1 MYNKKFSFLILCSF
15 FILGIVSNIY
25 VIRFI
30 TFIKIFIILLI
41 PLIITIK
48 LKKLKIGTIL
58 IYVEI
63 FIIGTIYIK
72 LDNAKKKYNH
82 ILRGSE
88 EYICTSQK
96 TKELKNKYTSIDF
109 IALKVKKN
117 NVWYDIND
125 IIHVNLIIRNDENKD
140 FTIMY
145 GDSFIIKGS
154 PELICKT
161 KNTKSYIF
169 YKYYTS
175 NGTYY
180 NHFINLGNMKY
191 IGSKPIFYMK
201 YILEK
206 TRYIL
211 KTSTLK
217 NITSEDSKSILSN
230 LLFGKGDYIEKNL
243 KESYTK
249 SGIIHILAISGLHI
263 GLIFLIFT
271 FILSLFIKNKTTT
284 SVISLIL
291 SWIYGF
297 IISMPVSVLRT
308 LIMISF
314 YKISNIYNRNNF
326 KYSFIFNSL
335 IISLIINPSW
345 IYSVGFQLSYLATF
359 AILFIQRDINI
370 FLKTKL
376 HIPLNYL
383 QNSTNEKFMV
393 KIIKWVIKY
402 ILDSISVFIAV
413 NILISP
419 ILLYN
424 FHYINLFSIVSNIVI
439 LPFLPLIISLGI
451 ILILFCW
458 TTYINLLISN
468 ILSPTI
474 SFLNFIITKLSN
486 VEFFIIYIDEINIK
500 YIIVYY
506 IFIISIILF
515 LKNKNTNIMNL
526 E

>member
-1 MYNKKFSFLILCSF
+1 
-15 FILGIVSNIY
+15 
-25 VIRFI
+25 
-30 TFIKIFIILLI
+30 
-41 PLIITIK
+41 
-48 LKKLKIGTIL
+48 
-58 IYVEI
+58 
-63 FIIGTIYIK
+63 
-72 LDNAKKKYNH
+72 
-82 ILRGSE
+82 
-88 EYICTSQK
+88 
-96 TKELKNKYTSIDF
+96 
-109 IALKVKKN
+109 
-117 NVWYDIND
+117 
-125 IIHVNLIIRNDENKD
+125 
-140 FTIMY
+140 
-145 GDSFIIKGS
+145 
-154 PELICKT
+154 
-161 KNTKSYIF
+161 
-169 YKYYTS
+169 
-175 NGTYY
+175 
-180 NHFINLGNMKY
+180 MKC

-211 KTSTLK
+211 KTRTLK

-230 LLFGKGDYIEKNL
+230 LLFGKGDYIEKKL

-383 QNSTNEKFMV
+383 QNSTNEKFIP

-500 YIIVYY
+500 YIIIYY
-506 IFIISIILF
+506 IFIISIIVF